1 MSDED
6 DLAVVDRLLSKD
18 DYRDDYPDTHIGRAA
33 ADFASLL
40 GVVRAEVIES
50 DGRPAAGVRI
60 NPDEGDLNN
69 VHSIKVKHELD
80 VVEERWDDEEGHL
93 LKMFRLNPVEN
104 SKAWYV
110 ATEELADLA
119 ADHTPA
125 VVLDYW
131 MLNRGSPV
139 PETTTQAS
147 WGEHRGVSQQAVA
160 DNLSRVEGGTDDE

>member
-6 DLAVVDRLLSKD
+6 MTEVVDRLFSKD
-18 DYRDDYPDTHIGRAA
+18 DHRDDYPDSKIGRAA
-33 ADFASLL
+33 ADFAALR
-40 GVVRAEVIES
+40 GVNAEVTES
-50 DGRPAAGVRI
+50 DGKPAVGVRI
-60 NPDEGDLNN
+60 DPDDGDLNN
-69 VHSIKVKHELD
+69 VHSTKVNHELD
-80 VVEERWDDEEGHL
+80 VVEERWDGEEGYL
-93 LKMFRLNPVEN
+93 LKLYRLNPVEN

-131 MLNRGSPV
+131 MLNRGSPI
-139 PETTTQAS
+139 PKTTTQTS

-160 DNLSRVEGGTDDE
+160 DSLSRVEEDGDDE